1 MKLPNI
7 RRVWRWLWGCIFYRH
22 RFAHAGKRLI
32 MFQPILLSG
41 LGYVTIGDHVF
52 IRNGLR
58 LEVLKPHDRVPQLE
72 IGSRVNIEQNVHIV
86 CHSRIYIGDDVSI
99 TANCA
104 IVDVTHP
111 YASGGIAKIGDRIL
125 DEDSFVEIG
134 AGSFLG
140 IGSIVLPNVRLGR
153 GCVVGA
159 NSVVTRSFADRS
171 VIAGAPAKLI
181 RVY

>member
-1 MKLPNI
+1 MKLPKI
-7 RRVWRWLWGCIFYRH
+7 ERMWRWFWTYIFYRC

-32 MFQPILLSG
+32 MYQPTLLSG
-41 LGYVTIGDHVF
+41 LRYVTVGDQVF
-52 IRNGLR
+52 IRNGVR
-58 LEVLKPHDRVPQLE
+58 LEVLKAHDRVPQLK
-72 IGSRVNIEQNVHIV
+72 IGNRVNIEQNVHIV
-86 CHSRIYIGDDVSI
+86 CQSRIYIGDDVSI

-111 YASGGIAKIGDRIL
+111 YASGGVGKIGDRIL

-134 AGSFLG
+134 AGTFLG
-140 IGSIVLPNVRLGR
+140 IGSIVLPNVRLGQ

-159 NSVVTRSFADRS
+159 NSVVTKSYPDRS